1 MDATHGATTPAM
13 KSWAKLGEPA
23 DFAPALTQLSRG
35 IREYSLFQGVQLVLE
50 RLQHAHPELDEHGL
64 YQRMELQA
72 NPSLGFPGSDIDRVQ
87 FFHEDGELRAR
98 MRINM
103 VGLFGGGS
111 PLPAFYAEQALGDS
125 EDGNPTRDFL
135 DLFNNRLQ
143 RLILPIWQKYR
154 YFSRF
159 QSGALDPFS
168 EQLFALIGL
177 GGEQIRR
184 APELNWKR
192 LLPYLGLLSLRAHS
206 AALIESVLRY
216 YFKHAE
222 LFIEQCL
229 ERQVSILDEQRNR
242 LGRANSRLGEDLVL
256 GEWVRDRGG
265 KFRIHI
271 RQLSW
276 DRFHEFLPI
285 GNGYQPLC
293 ALVRFTLR
301 DPLAYDIRLELR
313 QDEIRDLRIGAD
325 NLCRLGWTSWL
336 GRENAEGVVTLGSQT
351 H

>member
-1 MDATHGATTPAM
+1 MSILSPTATPPGRSA
-13 KSWAKLGEPA
+13 A
-23 DFAPALTQLSRG
+23 DFEPSLTRLSRG

-50 RLQHAHPELDEHGL
+50 RLQAAHPELDEESL
-64 YQRMELQA
+64 QQRLEFQA
-72 NPSLGFPGSDIDRVQ
+72 NPSLGFPGSDIDRVE
-87 FFHEDGELRAR
+87 FFEEHGELRACL
-98 MRINM
+98 RINL
-103 VGLFGGGS
+103 VSLFGGGS
-111 PLPAFYAEQALGDS
+111 PLPAFYGEQALGDNI
-125 EDGNPTRDFL
+125 DANPTRDFL

-143 RLILPIWQKYR
+143 RLLLPIWQKYR
-154 YFSRF
+154 YHARF
-159 QSGALDPFS
+159 HSGALDPFS

-177 GGEQIRR
+177 GGAQIRS
-184 APELNWKR
+184 AGELNWKR

-229 ERQVSILDEQRNR
+229 ERQVEILSEQQNR
-242 LGRANSRLGEDLVL
+242 LGLANSQLGESLVL
-256 GEWVRDRGG
+256 GERVRDRGG

-285 GNGYQPLC
+285 GTGYQPLC

-301 DPLAYDIRLELR
+301 DPLDYDIRLELR
-313 QDEIRDLRIGAD
+313 QDEIRELRIGAD

-336 GRENAEGVVTLGSQT
+336 GRDNADGIVTLGSKT